1 MRYINYKYCS
11 IKIPVLYKNYI
22 LKYSIHFKLVT
33 GTHIY
38 INSAQLNLSLLGVL
52 YMKLEDIATQST

>member
-1 MRYINYKYCS
+1 MRHINYKYCS

-33 GTHIY
+33 GTYIY
-38 INSAQLNLSLLGVL
+38 IDSAQLNLSLLGVFIHE
-52 YMKLEDIATQST
+52 LEDIATQST